1 MRELPKNL
9 KGQQFQ
15 AVKLKQ
21 KFIKHLRIKVNYFDV
36 PKPYLNNVYN
46 LRTVIENNNITF

>member
-9 KGQQFQ
+9 KGQHFQ

-21 KFIKHLRIKVNYFDV
+21 KFIKHLRITVKYFDV

-46 LRTVIENNNITF
+46 LRTVTENK

>member
-9 KGQQFQ
+9 KGQHFQ

-21 KFIKHLRIKVNYFDV
+21 KFIKHLRIIVNYFDV

-46 LRTVIENNNITF
+46 LRTVIENK